1 MLLCLLEVNVGEEE
15 SKTGAGFDQALSLLE
30 EMSALPNLKICGLM
44 AIPPIC
50 EEKEL
55 IEYFEKMRQL
65 FVDIQSKKMDNITM
79 EILSMGM
86 SSDYKLAILHGAT
99 MVRVGSSIFG
109 PRLY

>member
-1 MLLCLLEVNVGEEE
+1 MQEVP
-15 SKTGAGFDQALSLLE
+15 ALLE
-30 EMSALPNLKICGLM
+30 EMAQLPRIKVKGLM

-50 EEKEL
+50 EDSIL
-55 IEYFEKMRQL
+55 LQYFEKMREM
-65 FVDIQSKKMDNITM
+65 FVDIQAKKMDNINM
-79 EILSMGM
+79 DILSMGM